1 MSLWRRQFF
10 FNLAVADLFKRKG
23 IQRLKMTK
31 VIYGC
36 NRYDGLGLYMDVV
49 DMILRKVLGV
59 IWA

>member
-1 MSLWRRQFF
+1 MT
-10 FNLAVADLFKRKG
+10 AADLFKRKR

-36 NRYDGLGLYMDVV
+36 SRYDGLGLYMDVV